1 MKTNSFVLLLTLLIA
16 SIYADGDLGVCST
29 KALFNDYTNYELRY
43 PNSDVTKAYN
53 GPASCVTLKPDQTGG
68 TLCCYVK
75 LKYKYEDGD
84 YEETFTQ
91 KGCMEIEDS
100 VFKRDV
106 SEMGDSRDF
115 DDFKKEVEE
124 TIEKKYYDKIT
135 VKKLSIDC
143 NSKFLH
149 LTGMMLLFFF
159 L

>member
-1 MKTNSFVLLLTLLIA
+1 MKTNSFVLLLTLLVA

-75 LKYKYEDGD
+75 LKYKYETDD

-91 KGCMEIEDS
+91 KGCMEIDDS

-106 SEMGDSRDF
+106 SEIGDDRDF
-115 DDFKKEVEE
+115 DKFIDEVEE
-124 TIEKKYYDKIT
+124 KIEEHYKPNIE

-143 NSKFLH
+143 SSKFLH
-149 LTGMMLLFFF
+149 LAGMMLLFFF

>member
-1 MKTNSFVLLLTLLIA
+1 MKTNSFVLLLTLLVA

-75 LKYKYEDGD
+75 LKYKYETDD

-91 KGCMEIEDS
+91 KGCMEIDDS

-106 SEMGDSRDF
+106 SEMGDDREF
-115 DDFKKEVEE
+115 DDFKKDGTDESNRLYYVAM
-124 TIEKKYYDKIT
+124 TRAKDRLYILRDNYKAAKKPA
-135 VKKLSIDC
+135 
-143 NSKFLH
+143 
-149 LTGMMLLFFF
+149 
-159 L
+159 